1 MFIKSAFHFNRNLI
15 NKTNKQA
22 KYNQRHWNWEW
33 ADSDQRGEGKRLKG
47 KGWKVCRNN
56 YKGTWTITRGCEIWE
71 GGGESWD
78 RVECWGEKVGNS
90 TWTTIKNWLKKNNTA
105 LNNLFMFFGIPMHSF
120 LLDMP
125 LTKELLSY
133 TAYLCS
139 YCTNSSIFE
148 IITNF

>member
-47 KGWKVCRNN
+47 KGWRVCRNN

-78 RVECWGEKVGNS
+78 RVECWGEKAGNY
-90 TWTTIKNWLKKNNTA
+90 TWTTIKKFVKKMIIPPWRV
-105 LNNLFMFFGIPMHSF
+105 LFIFWYTHTVFSFGYAIN
-120 LLDMP
+120 
-125 LTKELLSY
+125 KRI
-133 TAYLCS
+133 A
-139 YCTNSSIFE
+139 
-148 IITNF
+148 